1 MLHETM
7 RRLILPVAMITIVG
21 TVWIAAVSASM
32 QAEVMAGTWPALHPQ
47 QAIPPSSDPPQIT
60 EKPATPADS
69 SQKQ

>member
-7 RRLILPVAMITIVG
+7 RRLILPVTMIIIVG

-32 QAEVMAGTWPALHPQ
+32 QAEVNAGTWPALHAQ
-47 QAIPPSSDPPQIT
+47 QRPPSSGPPRIA
-60 EKPATPADS
+60 EKSATPADS